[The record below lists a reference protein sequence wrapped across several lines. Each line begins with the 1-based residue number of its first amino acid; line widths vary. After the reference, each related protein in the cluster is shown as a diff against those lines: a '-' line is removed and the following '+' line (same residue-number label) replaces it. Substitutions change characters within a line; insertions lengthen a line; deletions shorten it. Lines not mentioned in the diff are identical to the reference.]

1 MRNIVLLITDSP
13 RPAFVGVFLDS
24 ESDVVI
30 NTMAKFG
37 INVVIADTETVPD
50 TEDRVIIRRKSHKRA
65 SDFHFVNVAVI
76 QTADGNN
83 DFTWDIGKG
92 ADIFM
97 P

>member
-50 TEDRVIIRRKSHKRA
+50 TEDCVLIRRKSHKRA
-65 SDFHFVNVAVI
+65 SDFHFI
-76 QTADGNN
+76 KWWILPADDS